1 MVYHGLQT
9 MFQNN
14 MLFYHGFPVS
24 KHHGFYGISWYFTMV
39 YLFQNTMVFTMVYFH
54 KGIAQFH
61 GPWTLGIVN
70 LIVMLI
76 FQMLSETMR

>member
-1 MVYHGLQT
+1 MVYL
-9 MFQNN
+9 FQNN
-14 MLFYHGFPVS
+14 MVFYHGFPVS

-39 YLFQNTMVFTMVYFH
+39 YLFQNTMAFTMVYFH

-61 GPWTLGIVN
+61 GPWTLGIAN

>member
-1 MVYHGLQT
+1 MVSMVYHGILPWFTCFKTPWYT
-9 MFQNN
+9 MA
-14 MLFYHGFPVS
+14 
-24 KHHGFYGISWYFTMV
+24 
-39 YLFQNTMVFTMVYFH
+39 FTMVYFH

-76 FQMLSETMR
+76 FQMLSETMK

>member
-1 MVYHGLQT
+1 MVYL
-9 MFQNN
+9 FQNN
-14 MLFYHGFPVS
+14 MVFYHVFPVS

-39 YLFQNTMVFTMVYFH
+39 YLFQNTMAFTMVYFH

-76 FQMLSETMR
+76 FQMLSETMK